1 MLRCLP
7 NRKQTEKGLSTDYPL
22 FYFLLPPQ
30 GFFGQIHECSVLDF
44 AGGMVVHMLGG
55 LFGLVG
61 AWVCG
66 PRLGRFELL
75 AEEDDD
81 DTHSVHSGMCC
92 DGRGPDLTDSASE
105 LAGSSTPTDASPVAA
120 AAAACAGPDQMHGQ
134 MQQQQQLEGL
144 CSSRSLHTLL
154 PSVPGA
160 AASSSRAAGMLELS
174 QLQPPQD
181 GLKHHPPDGP
191 GAAGQPGPAAAD
203 TACCSRSSRPPH
215 VDGLASDAASSGAS
229 AAVQAGS
236 SNGQSQG
243 GFFTR
248 LGWKQQLQRHR
259 RRPPRRVLDATSAGT
274 CGRGICK
281 FVPKAMPGHDMA
293 FVTLGTFM
301 LWFGWF
307 GKLGIWEAVIWERL
321 AVVGC

>member
-1 MLRCLP
+1 
-7 NRKQTEKGLSTDYPL
+7 
-22 FYFLLPPQ
+22 
-30 GFFGQIHECSVLDF
+30 VLDF

-61 AWVCG
+61 AWMCG

-75 AEEDDD
+75 AEAEDDD
-81 DTHSVHSGMCC
+81 TYSAHSGMCC
-92 DGRGPDLTDSASE
+92 DGRGANLIDSASE
-105 LAGSSTPTDASPVAA
+105 LAGSSTPTDETPQAAA
-120 AAAACAGPDQMHGQ
+120 AAAACTGPDQIHGQ
-134 MQQQQQLEGL
+134 MQQQQQQQLDGL

-174 QLQPPQD
+174 HLQPAQD
-181 GLKHHPPDGP
+181 GFKHDPPGGP
-191 GAAGQPGPAAAD
+191 VAAGQPGPAAAD
-203 TACCSRSSRPPH
+203 TACCSRSSRSPQSA
-215 VDGLASDAASSGAS
+215 GLAPDAASSGAAGAP
-229 AAVQAGS
+229 AAVQGGS
-236 SNGQSQG
+236 SNEQSQS

-248 LGWKQQLQRHR
+248 LHWKQQLQRHR
-259 RRPPRRVLDATSAGT
+259 RRPPRRALDATSAAT

-307 GKLGIWEAVIWERL
+307 GKLGI
-321 AVVGC
+321 